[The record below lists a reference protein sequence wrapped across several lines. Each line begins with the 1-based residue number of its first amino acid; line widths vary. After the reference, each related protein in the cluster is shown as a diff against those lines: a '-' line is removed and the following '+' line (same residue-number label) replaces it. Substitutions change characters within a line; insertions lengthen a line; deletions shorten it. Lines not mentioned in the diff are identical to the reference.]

1 MRKNSTKSIRRR
13 LLVSLMVSAFATVSL
28 VSAGILSLKKAQSI
42 VADASGLT
50 TTNMLA
56 YFRAQSSLE
65 EILGK
70 YESLVVTEGANALGV
85 VGEIGKVKKKFAE
98 DLLQLKETTKD
109 QSDLV
114 KLIEGFENKFV
125 QLDELGKAMAL
136 DFIQENKQQAQE
148 KMQQLNVARAELKA
162 QGELVLQD
170 ISNFS
175 VSQMRS
181 SISEFVFM
189 FSVAGVVF
197 LILSSLVAYQSI
209 VSINRDLMLFQNSL
223 SLSLDKNRE
232 TIERLNTY
240 SANLASSATQQNASV
255 QESIA
260 AMHEINRMLEKTSL
274 SVSQCSGLMEES
286 RNLSLA
292 GEKSIAGMNTAM
304 LEIEKS
310 ESDIKNFVE
319 VFGQIKAKTEV
330 INDIVF
336 KTQLL
341 SFNASI
347 EAARAGQH
355 GRGFAVVAEEVGQLA
370 ETSGKAAS
378 EIARLLSESDSTVN
392 VLASSLRTRI
402 GTGKEATV
410 DILNKFSGIKANIA
424 MVSEQM
430 EEISS
435 ASQEQLIG
443 TQEIAKAFG
452 HLQESTQ
459 INNDTAANISEMAVS
474 GVENNKSIDGVVD
487 LVRTLLGFTLEEKK
501 QKHPASVSKLGALS
515 KKTTTRRVA

>member
-232 TIERLNTY
+232 TIERDRK
-240 SANLASSATQQNASV
+240 SV
-255 QESIA
+255 
-260 AMHEINRMLEKTSL
+260 
-274 SVSQCSGLMEES
+274 V
-286 RNLSLA
+286 
-292 GEKSIAGMNTAM
+292 
-304 LEIEKS
+304 
-310 ESDIKNFVE
+310 
-319 VFGQIKAKTEV
+319 
-330 INDIVF
+330 
-336 KTQLL
+336 
-341 SFNASI
+341 
-347 EAARAGQH
+347 
-355 GRGFAVVAEEVGQLA
+355 
-370 ETSGKAAS
+370 
-378 EIARLLSESDSTVN
+378 
-392 VLASSLRTRI
+392 
-402 GTGKEATV
+402 
-410 DILNKFSGIKANIA
+410 
-424 MVSEQM
+424 
-430 EEISS
+430 
-435 ASQEQLIG
+435 
-443 TQEIAKAFG
+443 
-452 HLQESTQ
+452 
-459 INNDTAANISEMAVS
+459 
-474 GVENNKSIDGVVD
+474 
-487 LVRTLLGFTLEEKK
+487 
-501 QKHPASVSKLGALS
+501 
-515 KKTTTRRVA
+515 